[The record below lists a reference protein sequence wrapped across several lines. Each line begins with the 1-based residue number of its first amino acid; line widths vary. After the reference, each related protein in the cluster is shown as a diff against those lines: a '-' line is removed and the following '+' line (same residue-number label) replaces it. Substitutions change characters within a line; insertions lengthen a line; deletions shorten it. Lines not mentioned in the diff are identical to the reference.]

1 METKEVTE
9 ALEALKVKLEGSSKQ
24 EIKDALEAFEAKN
37 KEFIKA
43 EAKAMFDAEIKAVKD
58 ELQGKLDAVQK
69 HADKLDVRLKER
81 GGSLEKKTIAMEI
94 KEKKTELKALAN
106 RTSFTDIELKATTN
120 RASVVGNQQAVE
132 LPDIGQLAT
141 RKLSM
146 YDAFP
151 KFPVSGTNHNG
162 TIRYYDWDSTTTVR
176 AADMVAEGTVFPES
190 TARWETV
197 TIDLKKV
204 GDTLPVT
211 EEFFEDE
218 AMFEAELRQF
228 LITNVDLKV
237 DDQIANGDGTGQNLT
252 GLFTSIDAFVPV
264 ASGITDASIYDLIPK
279 VKESITT
286 TGGAKYA
293 PNVVFMNIADI
304 NKYKLKKD
312 ANNNYVIPPFV
323 SRDGDMIDGILVIES
338 NIVVANTLALGDNRF
353 ARIYEKPGVM
363 LSQGTVNAQF
373 TSDMTTLKI
382 RKRLLFLIRNAD
394 KGAWKKVTSIS
405 AALTTLATP

>member
-1 METKEVTE
+1 MELKE
-9 ALEALKVKLEGSSKQ
+9 LQ
-24 EIKDALEAFEAKN
+24 DALSNLKNEVKGANEQEVKSAIDAFETKN
-37 KEFIKA
+37 KEFIANQVK
-43 EAKAMFDAEIKAVKD
+43 EVKD
-58 ELQGKLDAVQK
+58 ELENQLKELQK
-69 HADKLDVRLKER
+69 HADILDVKLQ
-81 GGSLEKKTIAMEI
+81 EKNVSNKSTTIAMEV
-94 KEKKTELKALAN
+94 KEKKDAIKSLAN
-106 RTSFTDIELKATTN
+106 RTSFVDVEIKAATN

-132 LPDIGQLAT
+132 LSDIGQLAT

-151 KFPVSGTNHNG
+151 KIPVSGSNNNG
-162 TIRYYDWDSTTTVR
+162 TIRYYDWDAATTVR
-176 AADMVAEGTVFPES
+176 AAEMVAEGAAFPES
-190 TARWETV
+190 TAKWETV

-218 AMFEAELRQF
+218 AMFEGELRQF
-228 LITNVDLKV
+228 LMTNVDLKI
-237 DDQIANGDGTGQNLT
+237 DDQIANGDNTGQNLK
-252 GLFTSIDAFVPV
+252 GLFTSIDAYTPV

-293 PNVVFMNIADI
+293 PDVVFMNIADI

-312 ANNNYVIPPFV
+312 ANNNYVMPPFV
-323 SRDGDMIDGILVIES
+323 SRDGEVIDGVLVIES
-338 NIVVANTLALGDNRF
+338 NVVAANTLAIGDRRF
-353 ARIYEKPGVM
+353 ARIYEKGGLQ

-373 TSDMTTLKI
+373 TSDMSTLKV

-405 AALTTLATP
+405 AALTTLAT